1 MWRPWVYDAWTPEN
15 PNATLPIRYSAN
27 DGTRNATNT
36 ESTFWLKNADFLRLR
51 MLNLG
56 YSLPS
61 GITNKMGING
71 LKFYFSGSNLFVISK
86 FNKKYYDPE
95 LDNGFSYPMMKSFNF
110 GVNISL

>member
-1 MWRPWVYDAWTPEN
+1 
-15 PNATLPIRYSAN
+15 
-27 DGTRNATNT
+27 
-36 ESTFWLKNADFLRLR
+36 